1 MRESLDREALHEALV
16 TPGQPWTGVDVHP
29 ALGSTNLEAARLAQP
44 WRVVVTDHQQAG
56 RGRLGRAWE
65 TPARTSVT
73 MSVLLPAPDQGRGWL
88 PLATGLA
95 VRDALTEVA
104 AVDSGLKWPN
114 DVLLPSDDERKVCGI
129 LCELQPAGIVV
140 GLGINVDQERDELPV
155 DTATSLRLA
164 GAGEVSRERLVVAV
178 LTHLARWHGDLS
190 GAPAARAA
198 VHAAYRKACLTI
210 GRDVELHVAD
220 GAVRRARAV
229 GVDDEGRL
237 VVVDRAG
244 SEYAVAA
251 GDVVHVRSATG

>member
-44 WRVVVTDHQQAG
+44 WRVVLTDHQQAG
-56 RGRLGRAWE
+56 RGRLGRSWD
-65 TPARTSVT
+65 TPANTSVT
-73 MSVLLPAPDQGRGWL
+73 LSVLLPAPDQGRGWL

-95 VRDALTEVA
+95 VRDALAEVA
-104 AVDSGLKWPN
+104 GVDSGLKWPN

-129 LCELQPAGIVV
+129 LCELQPTGIVV
-140 GLGINVDQERDELPV
+140 GLGINVDQDRDELPV

-164 GAGEVSRERLVVAV
+164 GAPDVSRERLVVAV
-178 LTHLARWHGDLS
+178 LTYLARWHGDLS
-190 GAPAARAA
+190 GAGPARSG

-210 GRDVELHVAD
+210 GREVELHVAGGD
-220 GAVRRARAV
+220 VRRARAV
-229 GVDDEGRL
+229 GIDDEGRL
-237 VVVDRAG
+237 VVSSAG